1 MYHIRNSDVP
11 RKLTHVRV
19 QQHFLI
25 TNYLI
30 QIWLT
35 RRKSSLG
42 AQQHVVIQEG
52 DVVVPVPSVAV
63 AINTE
68 IIGVASTVKACDARE
83 IQSHL
88 AQSAA
93 LAQHTSGF
101 HDVVQREDFP
111 EIQVTIL
118 VAVQTIEKVV
128 VCPVVATLPEE
139 LDEFMEAHSP
149 IPIRIH

>member
-52 DVVVPVPSVAV
+52 DVVVAVPSIAV
-63 AINTE
+63 AISTE

-88 AQSAA
+88 SQSAA

-111 EIQVTIL
+111 EI
-118 VAVQTIEKVV
+118 
-128 VCPVVATLPEE
+128 
-139 LDEFMEAHSP
+139 
-149 IPIRIH
+149 